1 MTSLHCTY
9 THLHLITC
17 IQIVFKCCV
26 WESQLFNYDS
36 FVTWNGIS
44 IHRNLSWIRM
54 PLHLH
59 LASAHQGQLHQLY
72 KALLHT
78 CMQVFRHQPLSKG
91 FQLVFSTCNHNKI
104 NLASS
109 LSSITQLYQCHQWQA
124 QLHSCHPL
132 VLCLP
137 TLVVE
142 CLGVVFCSL
151 GSPVWKF
158 PLILNNRCVC
168 SRSLC
173 VSGLWRCSITNQRVQ
188 GDWRYFFEFPGAW
201 KFQFEIWIGHDKTS
215 VTLSCFLASFAPFP
229 IYIYR

>member
-17 IQIVFKCCV
+17 IQVVFKCCV
-26 WESQLFNYDS
+26 WKPQLFNYDS

-44 IHRNLSWIRM
+44 IHRSLSWIRM

-72 KALLHT
+72 KALLYT
-78 CMQVFRHQPLSKG
+78 CMQVFRHQLLSKG

-104 NLASS
+104 SLASS
-109 LSSITQLYQCHQWQA
+109 LSSITQLYQCHQQQA

-132 VLCLP
+132 VLYLP

-158 PLILNNRCVC
+158 PLIRNNRCVC

-173 VSGLWRCSITNQRVQ
+173 VSGL
-188 GDWRYFFEFPGAW
+188 
-201 KFQFEIWIGHDKTS
+201 
-215 VTLSCFLASFAPFP
+215 
-229 IYIYR
+229 